1 MTHITPLSALS
12 IAEYQALGA
21 LVLAGPGPFEVVL
34 GEAEQGLVDKGMLLV
49 RSSSGGRALCDLAP
63 EVTARAD
70 EIRAGLAALE
80 QRGY

>member
-21 LVLAGPGPFEVVL
+21 LVLTGPGPFEVVL
-34 GEAEQGLVDKGMLLV
+34 GGAEQGLIDKGMLLV
-49 RSSSGGRALCDLAP
+49 RSSAGGRALCELAP
-63 EVTARAD
+63 FVLARTD
-70 EIRAGLAALE
+70 EIRAGLIALE